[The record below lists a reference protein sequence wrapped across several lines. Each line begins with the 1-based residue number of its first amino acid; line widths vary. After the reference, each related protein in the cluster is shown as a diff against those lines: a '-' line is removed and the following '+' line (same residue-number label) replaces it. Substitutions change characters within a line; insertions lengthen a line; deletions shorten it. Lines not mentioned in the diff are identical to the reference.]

1 MMNSKWSYLVST
13 LTYQLWLLKMKS
25 FINYFKT
32 FSSCKG
38 GFANKK
44 PKKMYIIGIF
54 SQSFNQSFISAQ
66 LRIQRCLKE
75 PVRPTRCPC
84 VLLVSLVQANSSC
97 PRLCPKPIL
106 SSAWITQIRLWSVD
120 GLSVYDLLSFAL
132 LEHNSSEDLC
142 LIPWLKEDITKAKN
156 KLLKR
161 STVWSCHMFA
171 VSTVDM
177 WYIDTSLL
185 NQNPTHEIP
194 SL

>member
-1 MMNSKWSYLVST
+1 MMNSKLSYLVST
-13 LTYQLWLLKMKS
+13 LTYHLWLLKMKTL
-25 FINYFKT
+25 INYFKT

-84 VLLVSLVQANSSC
+84 VLLVLLVSLVQANSSC

-132 LEHNSSEDLC
+132 LEPNSSEVLC
-142 LIPWLKEDITKAKN
+142 LFPWLI
-156 KLLKR
+156 
-161 STVWSCHMFA
+161 
-171 VSTVDM
+171 
-177 WYIDTSLL
+177 Y
-185 NQNPTHEIP
+185 
-194 SL
+194 